1 VSVVVF
7 DCRQPA
13 ALARWQPTTGLAVR
27 SVCADCDAEL
37 ITGFGVELARVRGV
51 EAAPGPL
58 PRAGGLLAELASRPG
73 RTVEAWLAVRKLPG
87 PDSGRIAGLASLVIC
102 RTPTG
107 WRHSI
112 GWLLVH
118 PADRRQGVGR
128 TLVAQACRR
137 AVETAAETV
146 WAESRADWA
155 GAIAF
160 WPAVGFSASR

>member
-1 VSVVVF
+1 VSVLVF
-7 DCRQPA
+7 ACRQPA

-27 SVCADCDAEL
+27 SVCAGRDAEL
-37 ITGFGVELARVRGV
+37 ITDFRVELARARGG
-51 EAAPGPL
+51 EAAGPL
-58 PRAGGLLAELASRPG
+58 PLAGGLLTELASRPG
-73 RTVEAWLAVRKLPG
+73 RTVEAWLAVRELPD
-87 PDSGRIAGLASLVIC
+87 PDRGRIAGLASLVTC

-155 GAIAF
+155 AAIAF
-160 WPAVGFSASR
+160 WQAVGFSAES